1 MRGGATSAF
10 LTVSAFYERFFVIFG
25 DVLRSSGGGV
35 WCEVIEPARWLLRS
49 TAVLRALAVLPVWC
63 MVLEPSV
70 VSRCGLVPDDCLNA
84 LVSSDECCCCVVSG
98 WLLSRFLFE
107 TTVFCVF

>member
-49 TAVLRALAVLPVWC
+49 TAVLRALAAC
-63 MVLEPSV
+63 SRV
-70 VSRCGLVPDDCLNA
+70 VIDRLTGRGRGV
-84 LVSSDECCCCVVSG
+84 CCVVRG
-98 WLLSRFLFE
+98 LRARPRCCTLV
-107 TTVFCVF
+107 T